1 MNEKLSKKEFKLNF
15 FGSPLLT
22 VGLIFLFNPLVG
34 LVDFLP
40 DFIGYFFLIA
50 ALDVVKRLNGDIEY
64 GVSRLKY
71 LCGVSFLFFI
81 LMFNTFKMD
90 SSWNLTLTFSYMAL
104 TVMLGLGAC
113 NSIFNGIDYLTD
125 RHGSNDAPSAYEPR
139 FMTRVYIVA
148 KALLVFIP
156 EIFAIIEVD
165 SQNDLSPNSNYNSI
179 LRMEKY
185 VVVFCVLVSIVLA
198 IVWLRY
204 IFRFIKALKKD
215 EKLNLGLREMYLNDY
230 SRDGIPVK
238 FFGLYVG
245 NALILISHVFVYD
258 FVIDTI
264 HFLPEF
270 LSAVF
275 SAFGLLLIRNYVN
288 LKGIFKYFAL
298 AIVFQGATFVYKMFF
313 VENIVLEL
321 WDITVW
327 HLAVGAVI
335 ALGYIVFTFSYFRKV
350 HQITADSYEKI
361 FGWKS
366 MQDYRLG
373 EVFFFIALS
382 AGGANIIC
390 PIWRPTFS
398 GTMIITL
405 FISIYHYSKL
415 YTRFDI
421 NK

>member
-1 MNEKLSKKEFKLNF
+1 MNEKINKKVFKLNF
-15 FGSPLLT
+15 FGSPLM
-22 VGLIFLFNPLVG
+22 VAGLIFLFNPLVG
-34 LVDFLP
+34 IVDFLP
-40 DFIGYFFLIA
+40 DFIGYFLLIA
-50 ALDVVKRLNGDIEY
+50 ALDLPKRLNGDMEY
-64 GVSRLKY
+64 GVKQLKY

-104 TVMLGLGAC
+104 TVILGIGAC
-113 NSIFNGIDYLTD
+113 KGIFNGIDYLTD
-125 RHGSNDAPSAYEPR
+125 RHGSSDIPSAYEPK
-139 FMTRVYIVA
+139 FMTMVYIIV
-148 KALLVFIP
+148 KALLVVIT

-165 SQNDLSPNSNYNSI
+165 SQNDLSPNNDYASI

-185 VVVFCVLVSIVLA
+185 VVVFCVLVSLVLA

-204 IFRFIKALKKD
+204 IFRFRKALKKD
-215 EKLNLGLREMYLNDY
+215 EKLNSELREMYLNDF
-230 SRDGIPVK
+230 SKDGVPVK

-245 NALILISHVFVYD
+245 NALILVSHIFVYD
-258 FVIDTI
+258 FVIDSV

-270 LSAVF
+270 LSVVF
-275 SAFGLLLIRNYVN
+275 SSLGLVLIRNYVN
-288 LKGIFKYFAL
+288 LKGIFKYFFL
-298 AIVFQGATFVYKMFF
+298 TIVFQGVVFIYKMFF
-313 VENIVLEL
+313 IENIILEL
-321 WDITVW
+321 WDITIL
-327 HLAVGAVI
+327 HLLISAVI
-335 ALGYIVFTFSYFRKV
+335 AFGYIVFTFLYFRKV
-350 HQITADSYEKI
+350 HQITSDSYEKI

-373 EVFFFIALS
+373 EIFFYIALS

-398 GTMIITL
+398 GIMIITL
-405 FISIYHYSKL
+405 FISVYHYSKL